1 MLVSGAG
8 ILEVAREN
16 SFAVPAFNVSDY
28 AMLKGLMEVAQE
40 AEAPLIVAIHPDE
53 LEHVG
58 AQFLPAAIAWAHG
71 ASIPVAIHL
80 DHGATLD
87 QVLVAIRA
95 GFTSVM
101 LDGSLRPFAENV
113 AATRDAVRVAHAV
126 GVCVEGELGAIGVL
140 DERARSASGIVCTDP
155 DDVERFVAQTGV
167 DSLAVA
173 IGTSHGAFK
182 FKPEQCTRNADG
194 VLVPPELRFDILA
207 EIEKKIPEFP
217 IVLHGASSVIPK
229 YVKIINDN
237 NGKLD
242 DAVGIP
248 EDQLRRAAKSAVCK
262 INIDS
267 DLRLAMTAGIREH
280 FVAHPEHFDPRQY
293 VADGRSYIKELVEH
307 KIKEVLG
314 SDGRADEVM
323 ALVNK
328 K

>member
-113 AATRDAVRVAHAV
+113 AATRQAVRVAHAV
-126 GVCVEGELGAIGVL
+126 GVCVEGELGTIGVL

-155 DDVERFVAQTGV
+155 DDAERFVAQTGV

-173 IGTSHGAFK
+173 IGTSHGLYPPSMRPRLRIDLLDELVDRA
-182 FKPEQCTRNADG
+182 G
-194 VLVPPELRFDILA
+194 VPL
-207 EIEKKIPEFP
+207 
-217 IVLHGASSVIPK
+217 VLHGGSGNP
-229 YVKIINDN
+229 
-237 NGKLD
+237 
-242 DAVGIP
+242 DAEIA
-248 EDQLRRAAKSAVCK
+248 RAVAHGVSK
-262 INIDS
+262 INISS
-267 DLRLAMTAGIREH
+267 DIKAAYHQRMREVLADPSLREPGDEEDGPAQ
-280 FVAHPEHFDPRQY
+280 DPALRGRGPRGALLSRAQMRCF
-293 VADGRSYIKELVEH
+293 APGRSPQAALPTPRHIIVHSSLA
-307 KIKEVLG
+307 EV
-314 SDGRADEVM
+314 GRGG
-323 ALVNK
+323 
-328 K
+328 

>member
-113 AATRDAVRVAHAV
+113 AATRQAVRVAHAV
-126 GVCVEGELGAIGVL
+126 GVCVEGELGTIGVL
-140 DERARSASGIVCTDP
+140 DERARSASGIVC
-155 DDVERFVAQTGV
+155 
-167 DSLAVA
+167 
-173 IGTSHGAFK
+173 
-182 FKPEQCTRNADG
+182 
-194 VLVPPELRFDILA
+194 
-207 EIEKKIPEFP
+207 
-217 IVLHGASSVIPK
+217 
-229 YVKIINDN
+229 
-237 NGKLD
+237 
-242 DAVGIP
+242 
-248 EDQLRRAAKSAVCK
+248 
-262 INIDS
+262 
-267 DLRLAMTAGIREH
+267 RL
-280 FVAHPEHFDPRQY
+280 
-293 VADGRSYIKELVEH
+293 
-307 KIKEVLG
+307 
-314 SDGRADEVM
+314 
-323 ALVNK
+323 
-328 K
+328 

>member
-28 AMLKGLMEVAQE
+28 AMLKGLMEVGQE
-40 AEAPLIVAIHPDE
+40 ARAPLIVAIHPDE
-53 LEHVG
+53 LDHVG
-58 AQFLPAAIAWAHG
+58 TQFLPAAIAWAHG

-87 QVLVAIRA
+87 QVIVAIRA

-173 IGTSHGAFK
+173 IGTSHGLYPASMR
-182 FKPEQCTRNADG
+182 PR
-194 VLVPPELRFDILA
+194 LRIDA
-207 EIEKKIPEFP
+207 EPDRK
-217 IVLHGASSVIPK
+217 SV
-229 YVKIINDN
+229 V
-237 NGKLD
+237 
-242 DAVGIP
+242 
-248 EDQLRRAAKSAVCK
+248 
-262 INIDS
+262 
-267 DLRLAMTAGIREH
+267 
-280 FVAHPEHFDPRQY
+280 
-293 VADGRSYIKELVEH
+293 
-307 KIKEVLG
+307 
-314 SDGRADEVM
+314 
-323 ALVNK
+323 
-328 K
+328 

>member
-28 AMLKGLMEVAQE
+28 AMLKGLMEVGQE
-40 AEAPLIVAIHPDE
+40 ARAPLIVAIHPDE
-53 LEHVG
+53 LDHVG
-58 AQFLPAAIAWAHG
+58 TQFLPAAIAWAHG

-87 QVLVAIRA
+87 QVIVAIRA

-173 IGTSHGAFK
+173 IGTSHGLYPASMR
-182 FKPEQCTRNADG
+182 PRLRIDLLDELVDRAG
-194 VLVPPELRFDILA
+194 VPL
-207 EIEKKIPEFP
+207 
-217 IVLHGASSVIPK
+217 VLHGGSG
-229 YVKIINDN
+229 NQ
-237 NGKLD
+237 
-242 DAVGIP
+242 
-248 EDQLRRAAKSAVCK
+248 DQYLQRHQGRVPPAHARGPGRPVPARARRDPVAGAPGDEEGGPAQDPALRGRGSRGALLSRSQMRYCAPRRSPQAA
-262 INIDS
+262 
-267 DLRLAMTAGIREH
+267 LPT
-280 FVAHPEHFDPRQY
+280 PRQ
-293 VADGRSYIKELVEH
+293 VVIHNPLTEVGR
-307 KIKEVLG
+307 G
-314 SDGRADEVM
+314 G
-323 ALVNK
+323 
-328 K
+328 

>member
-58 AQFLPAAIAWAHG
+58 AQF
-71 ASIPVAIHL
+71 
-80 DHGATLD
+80 HGATLD

-113 AATRDAVRVAHAV
+113 AATRQAVRVAHAV
-126 GVCVEGELGAIGVL
+126 GVCVEGELGTIGVL

-155 DDVERFVAQTGV
+155 DDAERFVAQTGV

-173 IGTSHGAFK
+173 IGTSHGLYPPSMRPRLRIDLLDELVDRA
-182 FKPEQCTRNADG
+182 G
-194 VLVPPELRFDILA
+194 VPL
-207 EIEKKIPEFP
+207 
-217 IVLHGASSVIPK
+217 VLHGGSG
-229 YVKIINDN
+229 NT
-237 NGKLD
+237 
-242 DAVGIP
+242 DAEIA
-248 EDQLRRAAKSAVCK
+248 RAVAHGVSK
-262 INIDS
+262 INISS
-267 DLRLAMTAGIREH
+267 DIKAAYHQRMREVLADPSLREPGEIQSRALPAMKRTA
-280 FVAHPEHFDPRQY
+280 
-293 VADGRSYIKELVEH
+293 LH
-307 KIKEVLG
+307 KIRLFGAE
-314 SDGRADEVM
+314 GRAG
-323 ALVNK
+323 LY
-328 K
+328 

>member
-28 AMLKGLMEVAQE
+28 AMLKGLMEVGQE
-40 AEAPLIVAIHPDE
+40 ARAPLIVAIHPDE
-53 LEHVG
+53 LDHVG
-58 AQFLPAAIAWAHG
+58 TQFLPAAIAWAHG

-113 AATRDAVRVAHAV
+113 AATRQAVRVAHAV

-173 IGTSHGAFK
+173 IGTSHGLYPASMR
-182 FKPEQCTRNADG
+182 PRLRIDLLDELVDRAG
-194 VLVPPELRFDILA
+194 VPL
-207 EIEKKIPEFP
+207 
-217 IVLHGASSVIPK
+217 VLHGGSGNP
-229 YVKIINDN
+229 
-237 NGKLD
+237 
-242 DAVGIP
+242 DAEIA
-248 EDQLRRAAKSAVCK
+248 RAVAHGVSK
-262 INIDS
+262 INISS
-267 DLRLAMTAGIREH
+267 DIKAAYHRRMREVLADQSLREPGEIQSRALPAMKRA
-280 FVAHPEHFDPRQY
+280 A
-293 VADGRSYIKELVEH
+293 LH
-307 KIKEVLG
+307 KIRLFGAE
-314 SDGRADEVM
+314 GRAG
-323 ALVNK
+323 LY
-328 K
+328 